1 MPHPIIDSPRDVSLA
16 AYDPDDTGG
25 LKKQEVESK
34 LLPEFRQTL
43 SQLQDLQYGAHQHS
57 VLIILQG
64 MDTSG
69 KDGTIRHVMSGV
81 NPTGCYVWSFKVPT
95 EEELKHDFLWRVH
108 AHTPELGTIA
118 IFNRSHYEDVLVAR
132 VHNLVPREVWK
143 RRYDQIN
150 AFEQLLT
157 ESGTVLLKFFLH
169 ISKDEQERRL
179 LEREQDI
186 EKAWKLSVGDW
197 KEREH
202 WDDYVK
208 AYEEA
213 LGRCSTSYAP
223 WHIVPADKK
232 WYRNYVIS
240 QAIVERLEPLA
251 KGWRKSLKQRSEQAL
266 AELRAFH
273 AQEEPRKK
281 NHAVKPE
288 ADKDA

>member
-1 MPHPIIDSPRDVSLA
+1 MPHPILDTPRQVSLA
-16 AYDPDDTGG
+16 DYDPDDTDG
-25 LKKQEVESK
+25 LKKQETEKK

-43 SQLQDLQYGAHQHS
+43 FQLQDLLYGAQQHS
-57 VLIILQG
+57 VLIVLQG

-95 EEELKHDFLWRVH
+95 EEELRHDFLWRVH
-108 AHTPELGTIA
+108 AHTPELGTFA

-157 ESGTVLLKFFLH
+157 ESGTVVLKFFLH
-169 ISKDEQERRL
+169 ISKDEQEQRL

-186 EKAWKLSVGDW
+186 DKAWKLAVGDW
-197 KEREH
+197 KEREY
-202 WDDYVK
+202 WDEYVK
-208 AYEEA
+208 AYEEV
-213 LGRCSTSYAP
+213 LGRCSTPHAP
-223 WHIVPADKK
+223 WHIVPANKK
-232 WYRNYVIS
+232 WYRNYVIG
-240 QAIVERLEPLA
+240 QAIVDQLEPLA
-251 KGWRKSLKQRSEQAL
+251 KDWRKSLKQRSEQSL

-273 AQEEPRKK
+273 EQEEQHKK
-281 NHAVKPE
+281 NHAVK
-288 ADKDA
+288 